1 MIKKLQRQ
9 FITYATLSVII
20 LISLLIIP
28 INIVNYRSKS
38 VEVQRE
44 LKYIADN
51 GGELPHITIDDYRKY
66 LSGESQVTAS
76 SGSSVSIPE
85 NSSAKNP
92 QSGTDASSDSTDLF
106 KRLRDF
112 LQSFTDTNGNS
123 AEKDLDLT
131 PESNYQLRYFSVIFD
146 ESGAVSRILDD
157 HISSLTEDEIRTLA
171 ESHAKSARKKG
182 IFVYNGLTY
191 SYLSEK
197 STEGN
202 AILVF
207 MDTTGEFRS
216 VRTFARY
223 SIMFGIFC
231 TIAFLIIVTLI
242 SKRVVQPVA
251 RNMESQK
258 QFITNAGHELKTPLA
273 VISANAEV
281 LEMIDGKNEWTTSI
295 RNQVT
300 RLTGLVNNLIRLAKI
315 QETTFEDPEDV
326 DMSAAARESVDSYRT
341 IAEQQ
346 GISLQAEIA
355 PDLHVTGDPRALPE
369 LVNIL
374 IDNAVKYCDDSGTI
388 SVSLKTRARGRG
400 ILLTVTNTY
409 AEGEN
414 VRYDRFFDRFY
425 REDTSHN
432 SKKSGYGIG
441 LSMAN
446 QIVENHHGKI
456 SVTYTKPDISFQVT
470 L

>member
-38 VEVQRE
+38 VEIQRE

-66 LSGESQVTAS
+66 LKEESQATDSV
-76 SGSSVSIPE
+76 SSVSAP
-85 NSSAKNP
+85 KNTAEGNP
-92 QSGTDASSDSTDLF
+92 DSDAGASSDPTEFF
-106 KRLRDF
+106 KRFRAF
-112 LQSFTDTNGNS
+112 LQTLTDTNGNS
-123 AEKDLDLT
+123 AEKSLDLT
-131 PESNYQLRYFSVIFD
+131 PESNYQLRYFSVTFQKNGD
-146 ESGAVSRILDD
+146 VSDILDD
-157 HISSLTEDEIRTLA
+157 HISSLTEDEIRALA
-171 ESHAKSARKKG
+171 ESHIKSARTKG
-182 IFVYNGLTY
+182 LFVYNGLTY
-191 SYLSEK
+191 SFLREINA
-197 STEGN
+197 EGN

-207 MDTTGEFRS
+207 MDTTSEFRS
-216 VRTFARY
+216 VRTFAHY
-223 SIMFGIFC
+223 SVVFGIFC

-242 SKRVVQPVA
+242 SKKVVRPVA
-251 RNMESQK
+251 RNIESQK

-315 QETTFEDPEDV
+315 QETTFEAPEDV
-326 DMSAAARESVDSYRT
+326 DISAAARESADSYRT

-346 GISLQAEIA
+346 GKSLHAEID

-369 LVNIL
+369 LINIL
-374 IDNAVKYCDDSGTI
+374 IDNAVKYCDENGTI
-388 SVSLKTRARGRG
+388 SVSLKTRSRGRG

-409 AEGEN
+409 AEGEK

-456 SVTYTKPDISFQVT
+456 SVTYAKPDISFHVV